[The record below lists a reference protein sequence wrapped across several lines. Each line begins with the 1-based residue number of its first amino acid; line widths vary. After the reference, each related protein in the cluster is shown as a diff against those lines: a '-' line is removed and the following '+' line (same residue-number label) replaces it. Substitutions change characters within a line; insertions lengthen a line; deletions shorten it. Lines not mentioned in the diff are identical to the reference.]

1 MLINAFLIAVKE
13 IRRNILRSI
22 LTILGIVIGVAS
34 VIGMVMIGDGTT
46 ANVTEGI
53 KKLGTNMLTLRVG
66 QERRGPPRTDNSA
79 RSFNEADID
88 SIKYEIQNVV
98 GVAPEDDSSI
108 NVIYGNKSY
117 SSKIVGTNNDF
128 FEIKNWELE
137 NGRLFEVSELSAGKA
152 VCIIGTTVIKQLFD
166 VEEGVTIN
174 PVGEKVRLKS
184 FSCTVI
190 GTLKSKG
197 AAAFGRD
204 QDDIIVTP
212 LGMYQRKVKGNKN
225 ITTIIT
231 SINDSKNIEKA
242 KDDITILMRE
252 RRNIGINEDDN
263 FHIRDMQDL
272 LSTMTSTTETL
283 TYLLGSIAAISLLVG
298 GIGIMNIML
307 VSVTERTREIGTRL
321 AIGAMEGEVLLQF
334 LVEAV
339 VLSTLGGIIGIA
351 LGLGLGFTAVTMIQ
365 LPFIINHE
373 IILVAFIFSTII
385 GVIFGYFPARKA
397 ARLNPIDA
405 LRYE

>member
-1 MLINAFLIAVKE
+1 MLSNAFLIAIKE

-66 QERRGPPRTDNSA
+66 QERRGPPRSDNTA
-79 RSFNEADID
+79 RYFDEADMEAL
-88 SIKYEIQNVV
+88 KYEIQNVS
-98 GVAPEDDSSI
+98 GVSAEDDTNI

-117 SSKIVGTNNDF
+117 ASEVVGANNDF
-128 FEIKNWELE
+128 FQVKNWELDK
-137 NGRLFEVSELSAGKA
+137 GRLFEESELNAGKS
-152 VCIIGTTVIKQLFD
+152 VCILGTTVIKQIF
-166 VEEGVTIN
+166 EGAN
-174 PVGEKVRLKS
+174 PIGEKIRLKS

-204 QDDIIVTP
+204 QDDIIVAP
-212 LGMYQRKVKGNKN
+212 LGMYQRKIKGNKD
-225 ITTIIT
+225 IRTIIL

-242 KDDITILMRE
+242 KKDITALMRE
-252 RRNIGINEDDN
+252 RRNIGIDEDDN

-321 AIGAMEGEVLLQF
+321 AIGAMESEVLLQF

-339 VLSTLGGIIGIA
+339 VLSTLGGLIGIA
-351 LGLGLGFTAVTMIQ
+351 LGLGVGFGAVSMMQ

-373 IILVAFIFSTII
+373 IIIIAFVFSTLI
-385 GVIFGYFPARKA
+385 GVVFGYFPARKA